1 MIEVKNL
8 VKRYGDHVAVNNL
21 SFTVEE
27 GQIYGFLGP
36 NGAGKSTTMNIITG
50 YLASTEGEVLINGH
64 NILEEPEEAK
74 KCIGYLPELPP
85 VYTDMTVLEY
95 LKFVAELKKIPKDQR
110 KKQILEVMNLVKI
123 TDMQNR
129 LIKNL
134 SKGYRQ
140 RVGLAQAVLGFPEI
154 IILDEPSVGL
164 DPKQIIEIRDLIK
177 ELGKNHT
184 VILSSHILSEIS
196 AVCDHIF
203 IISKGKL
210 VAGDST
216 ENLMKQ
222 MSGAQEIEL
231 LIKGDNAAVQETF
244 TGIAEVEKCIPLEQ
258 KDEAC
263 VHLNLIAKP
272 GMDIRE
278 QVFASCVNHGFV
290 ILQMNPVS
298 KSLEDVFLE
307 LTEKEG
313 TQKEVLPEKKLHFVK
328 SHFGKESKEDGE

>member
-8 VKRYGDHVAVNNL
+8 VKKYGNHTAVDHLN
-21 SFTVEE
+21 FTIEE
-27 GQIYGFLGP
+27 GHVYGFLGP
-36 NGAGKSTTMNIITG
+36 NGAGKSTTMNIMTG
-50 YLASTEGEVLINGH
+50 YLGATEGEVLINGH
-64 NILEEPEEAK
+64 DILKEPEEAK
-74 KCIGYLPELPP
+74 RQIGYLPELPP
-85 VYTDMTVLEY
+85 LYMEMTVREY
-95 LKFVAELKKIPKDQR
+95 LEFVAELKGIA
-110 KKQILEVMNLVKI
+110 KKKRGESINEVEKMVKI
-123 TDMQNR
+123 WEVENR

-210 VAGDST
+210 VASDST

>member
-1 MIEVKNL
+1 M
-8 VKRYGDHVAVNNL
+8 
-21 SFTVEE
+21 
-27 GQIYGFLGP
+27 
-36 NGAGKSTTMNIITG
+36 
-50 YLASTEGEVLINGH
+50 
-64 NILEEPEEAK
+64 
-74 KCIGYLPELPP
+74 
-85 VYTDMTVLEY
+85 
-95 LKFVAELKKIPKDQR
+95 
-110 KKQILEVMNLVKI
+110 
-123 TDMQNR
+123 
-129 LIKNL
+129 
-134 SKGYRQ
+134 
-140 RVGLAQAVLGFPEI
+140 
-154 IILDEPSVGL
+154 
-164 DPKQIIEIRDLIK
+164 
-177 ELGKNHT
+177 
-184 VILSSHILSEIS
+184 
-196 AVCDHIF
+196 CDHIF

>member
-8 VKRYGDHVAVNNL
+8 VKKYGNHTAVDHLN
-21 SFTVEE
+21 FTIEE
-27 GQIYGFLGP
+27 GHVYGFLGP
-36 NGAGKSTTMNIITG
+36 NGAGKSTTMNIMTG
-50 YLASTEGEVLINGH
+50 YLGATEGEVLINGH
-64 NILEEPEEAK
+64 DILKEPEEAK
-74 KCIGYLPELPP
+74 RQIGYLPELPP
-85 VYTDMTVLEY
+85 LYMEMTVREY
-95 LKFVAELKKIPKDQR
+95 LEFVAELKGIA
-110 KKQILEVMNLVKI
+110 KKKRGESINEVEKMVKI
-123 TDMQNR
+123 WEVENR

-184 VILSSHILSEIS
+184 IILSSHILSEIS

>member
-1 MIEVKNL
+1 M
-8 VKRYGDHVAVNNL
+8 
-21 SFTVEE
+21 
-27 GQIYGFLGP
+27 LG
-36 NGAGKSTTMNIITG
+36 
-50 YLASTEGEVLINGH
+50 Y
-64 NILEEPEEAK
+64 
-74 KCIGYLPELPP
+74 
-85 VYTDMTVLEY
+85 
-95 LKFVAELKKIPKDQR
+95 
-110 KKQILEVMNLVKI
+110 
-123 TDMQNR
+123 
-129 LIKNL
+129 
-134 SKGYRQ
+134 
-140 RVGLAQAVLGFPEI
+140 PEI
-154 IILDEPSVGL
+154 IILDEPTVGL

-313 TQKEVLPEKKLHFVK
+313 IQKEVLPEKKLHFVK
-328 SHFGKESKEDGE
+328 PHFGKESKEDGE

>member
-1 MIEVKNL
+1 M
-8 VKRYGDHVAVNNL
+8 RPL
-21 SFTVEE
+21 SSFV
-27 GQIYGFLGP
+27 GQPIRSLQTMLRVIAEDDPTHLRIVPDGIYGP
-36 NGAGKSTTMNIITG
+36 ETTAAVSTFQRKHGLPVTG
-50 YLASTEGEVLINGH
+50 VTDQATW
-64 NILEEPEEAK
+64 EAVV
-74 KCIGYLPELPP
+74 G
-85 VYTDMTVLEY
+85 VYTLVRIDAAQPVD
-95 LKFVAELKKIPKDQR
+95 V
-110 KKQILEVMNLVKI
+110 ILNPGQVIRRGESNPHL
-123 TDMQNR
+123 
-129 LIKNL
+129 
-134 SKGYRQ
+134 Y
-140 RVGLAQAVLGFPEI
+140 LAQAMLTVLADIYKSVAEPTHSG
-154 IILDEPSVGL
+154 ILDEPTVGL

-328 SHFGKESKEDGE
+328 SHFGKESKE